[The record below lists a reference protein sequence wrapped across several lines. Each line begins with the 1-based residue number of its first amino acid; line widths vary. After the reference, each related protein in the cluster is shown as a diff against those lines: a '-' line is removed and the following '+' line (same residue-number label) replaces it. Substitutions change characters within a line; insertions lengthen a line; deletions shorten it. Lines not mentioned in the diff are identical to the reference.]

1 MKNSLHTGEMG
12 LQRTKGN
19 MKIEETMVD
28 GRVEEP
34 GLYRVPKNLITVV
47 LSRYQ
52 MLCIIAQFT
61 VVE

>member
-1 MKNSLHTGEMG
+1 MG